1 VLTGSRALQQLGQQ
15 LDSQTQSLLSK
26 SKSAAMSF
34 LRDFYSS
41 SKEEAPAS
49 VAAPSGDR
57 GDAKGTGGGTGGEA
71 EAEAEAVA
79 ARKKHIADVHTAL
92 HAASGSRGSSK
103 GRVEGEEE
111 ESISKTFEDWNSV

>member
-1 VLTGSRALQQLGQQ
+1 VLTGSRALQQL
-15 LDSQTQSLLSK
+15 DSQAQSLLSK

-49 VAAPSGDR
+49 VAPAPSGDR

-71 EAEAEAVA
+71 EALA
-79 ARKKHIADVHTAL
+79 ARKKHIDEVHTAL
-92 HAASGSRGSSK
+92 HAASGSSGSRGSSN

>member
-15 LDSQTQSLLSK
+15 LDSQAQSLLSK
-26 SKSAAMSF
+26 SKSAAMTF

-57 GDAKGTGGGTGGEA
+57 GDAKGTGGEA
-71 EAEAEAVA
+71 EALA
-79 ARKKHIADVHTAL
+79 ARKKHIDEVHIAL
-92 HAASGSRGSSK
+92 HAASGSSGSRGSSK
-103 GRVEGEEE
+103 GREEGEEE